1 MSGWHEPQ
9 RAVRIIILFLLLFL
23 LNPVLTKSKEVAPNH
38 PHSHSA
44 IIGKRNL
51 EDSKIDIHLL
61 YNAYRERVK
70 EGNVETRYSPGLL
83 HDNSAVAIAEEGE
96 VDSMTK
102 YGDGVR
108 MKDLTDMRNELLEEL
123 KMVTPLPKKLDSND
137 HDNDKQN
144 TLVKQ
149 ETKEPETKLNEQ
161 IPKTD
166 QAKNANPKIKST
178 VILKMDLP
186 STMNVESLNLRDQ
199 SNTARDAVERR
210 VAELNRVFKEFIG
223 LWRKPNGDPM
233 HTLILGNENSD
244 FASKPVHLN
253 ALNDLMNVV
262 ENLKQPD
269 TVDNFVKAI
278 NDEMMRDTE
287 LVSFP
292 NCLNFID
299 HLEEN
304 TPIQKEDKDLQ
315 YPGLKDSPATEF
327 QDLVSP
333 NKLAK
338 QNDYQEKSDNKE
350 SSITKHNEQSS
361 RISKRVAVEAKSPDA
376 KADKTKSVVTKS
388 AESKSAKVKS
398 TDAKIADAKT
408 TDAKTTDAKTTDP
421 KVAEARSA
429 EAKSSKAKSAKV
441 KHTETEDSKVVKAKS
456 VEAKVDKSKSTDAEA
471 VESKSAASAE
481 TNTVNAKSGEVKST
495 DSKVADSKSAD
506 SKSADAKSAEA
517 KTADAKIT
525 DSTSSDSAQVRS
537 GGLYEE
543 YKNKLREIL
552 TANDNQRKFLSK
564 VENSGNEDRACHCDE
579 RRTLTLAVGADG
591 ATVSNSPLHCH
602 CDASK
607 HSNSIDGTSKLS
619 NGRVACHCDSQ
630 TCSVLETVGIIHP
643 KVVANKV
650 LFAHKKKEDMEDEG
664 PKPYFISNSK
674 QRQMIWNDIPLSGEK
689 KSFDNVN
696 KNRGQMMYS
705 QPSVAAPPVDLKPNM
720 DHQRAPSQK
729 NKSEV
734 QSKKHTQLQYLVK
747 VLQDKHRAPALRK
760 AKKRNLINKYNRL
773 AALVRRAKRR
783 DLFGGL
789 DMNKQFGSQP
799 SFPQVFVNQPGQV
812 QPTGANGGGRMLGMM
827 AKQLNVS
834 PVEMA
839 QRIASS
845 TGTEPVPVI
854 ENPLQYTSGK

>member
-9 RAVRIIILFLLLFL
+9 RAVRLIILFLLMFL
-23 LNPVLTKSKEVAPNH
+23 LNPEVTKSMEAASNL

-44 IIGKRNL
+44 NIDKRNL

-70 EGNVETRYSPGLL
+70 EGNVEMRYSPGLL
-83 HDNSAVAIAEEGE
+83 HDNSAVAVAEEGE
-96 VDSMTK
+96 ADSMPK
-102 YGDGVR
+102 YGDGVS
-108 MKDLTDMRNELLEEL
+108 MKDLTDMSNELLEEL
-123 KMVTPLPKKLDSND
+123 KMVSPYPKKIDSND

-149 ETKEPETKLNEQ
+149 ETKELKTKLSEQ
-161 IPKTD
+161 LPKAD
-166 QAKNANPKIKST
+166 QAKNTNSKIKST

-186 STMNVESLNLRDQ
+186 STMNVDSLNLGAQ
-199 SNTARDAVERR
+199 SNTARDGVERR

-223 LWRKPNGDPM
+223 LWRKPNGDPT
-233 HTLILGNENSD
+233 HSLILGNENSD

-269 TVDNFVKAI
+269 TLDNFVKAI
-278 NDEMMRDTE
+278 NDEMMQDME

-292 NCLNFID
+292 DNFID

-304 TPIQKEDKDLQ
+304 TLIHKEDKDLQ
-315 YPGLKDSPATEF
+315 NPSIKGSPATEF

-338 QNDYQEKSDNKE
+338 QNDFQEKSDNKD
-350 SSITKHNEQSS
+350 SSIIKPNEQSS
-361 RISKRVAVEAKSPDA
+361 RISKRVAVEAKSSDA
-376 KADKTKSVVTKS
+376 KVDKKKSVVTKS
-388 AESKSAKVKS
+388 AESTSAKVKS
-398 TDAKIADAKT
+398 TDAKKT

-421 KVAEARSA
+421 KVAEARST

-441 KHTETEDSKVVKAKS
+441 KHTTKTEDSKVVKAKS
-456 VEAKVDKSKSTDAEA
+456 VEAKVVKTKSTDAEVA
-471 VESKSAASAE
+471 ESKSATSAE
-481 TNTVNAKSGEVKST
+481 TNSDNAKSAEVKSAEVKST
-495 DSKVADSKSAD
+495 DAKVAD
-506 SKSADAKSAEA
+506 SKSADAKSADS
-517 KTADAKIT
+517 KSADA
-525 DSTSSDSAQVRS
+525 TSSDSPQLRS

-552 TANDNQRKFLSK
+552 TANDNQRRFLSK
-564 VENSGNEDRACHCDE
+564 MDNSEKEDRTCHCDE
-579 RRTLTLAVGADG
+579 RRTLSLAVGADG
-591 ATVSNSPLHCH
+591 ATVSNSPLQCH

-607 HSNSIDGTSKLS
+607 HSNSIDGNS
-619 NGRVACHCDSQ
+619 NNHVACHCDSQ
-630 TCSVLETVGIIHP
+630 TCSVLETVGLIHP

-650 LFAHKKKEDMEDEG
+650 LFAHKKKEEMEDEDR
-664 PKPYFISNSK
+664 KPYFISNSK

-689 KSFDNVN
+689 KSFDNAN
-696 KNRGQMMYS
+696 KNTGQIMYS
-705 QPSVAAPPVDLKPNM
+705 RPSIAAPPVDLKPNIE
-720 DHQRAPSQK
+720 HQRAPSQK

-734 QSKKHTQLQYLVK
+734 QGKKHTQLQYLVK
-747 VLQDKHRAPALRK
+747 VLQDKHRAPALRRS
-760 AKKRNLINKYNRL
+760 KKMNLLNKYNRL

-812 QPTGANGGGRMLGMM
+812 QPIGGNGGGRMLGMM

-845 TGTEPVPVI
+845 TVTEPVPMI